1 MTPLENDKICS
12 IANSL
17 DLVQKFDLKD
27 RFSLCYKTKKFCRY
41 CNSEYRL
48 STVYQYIDV
57 HRYPLTTPGAALA
70 RLAQAPAWPR
80 EISRWVYYIIRDTVC
95 GDPRR
100 DNIIANSTA
109 VYWKVLSILIGMHAL
124 SLRRGHALAT
134 WARGNSRARCS
145 T

>member
-27 RFSLCYKTKKFCRY
+27 RFSVYDKTKKFCRY

-70 RLAQAPAWPR
+70 RLAQAPGRPR
-80 EISRWVYYIIRDTVC
+80 EIIIYARSAGGIPDRGAKYGIV
-95 GDPRR
+95 R
-100 DNIIANSTA
+100 STIEQS
-109 VYWKVLSILIGMHAL
+109 YGM
-124 SLRRGHALAT
+124 
-134 WARGNSRARCS
+134 
-145 T
+145 